1 MTEPAAGTNR
11 PNSATATHARPHPV
25 TSPVVNAGM
34 SSVTPAGTRRPG
46 PAAAPAQSQAP
57 VTATKSEPCR
67 RRGGR
72 RWLGVLSTN
81 AVLWLLGLA
90 MVFPIYW
97 LISTSFLPKE
107 QILGAQQRIIPNA
120 FTLENYKLLLQNE
133 EFWPAVRNSLIVS
146 GVVTVGGAYFATLA
160 GYAFAKMNFPG
171 RDVLFRVLLAT
182 MMIPL
187 MVSLTTNYVI
197 MSRLGLLNSLW
208 AVILPQLAP
217 AFGIFWMR
225 QFVTSTVPDEIL
237 EAARIDGAGELMT
250 FRKVVLPILRPGV
263 AGLMIWLFLSS
274 WTQLLL
280 PLTYLQDQKTYPV
293 FINSLRTFPAIP
305 VTHLLIAASVL
316 SMIPVVALFVFAQK
330 SFVSGLSAGAVKG

>member
-1 MTEPAAGTNR
+1 MH
-11 PNSATATHARPHPV
+11 SARQQLLRHE
-25 TSPVVNAGM
+25 
-34 SSVTPAGTRRPG
+34 
-46 PAAAPAQSQAP
+46 APATGGALNASASG
-57 VTATKSEPCR
+57 TG
-67 RRGGR
+67 GGR
-72 RWLGVLSTN
+72 LDTTSQGSRPSRGRWSTALPTN
-81 AVLWLLGLA
+81 AVLWIVGLA

-107 QILGAQQRIIPNA
+107 QILGAEQRVIPNA
-120 FTLENYKLLLQNE
+120 FTLENYRLLLQNQ

-146 GVVTVGGAYFATLA
+146 GVITIAGAYFATLA
-160 GYAFAKMNFPG
+160 GYAFAKMNFSG
-171 RDVLFRVLLAT
+171 RDLLFRILLTT

-197 MSRLGLLNSLW
+197 MSKLGLLNSLW

-225 QFVTSTVPDEIL
+225 QFVITTVPDEIL
-237 EAARIDGAGELMT
+237 EAARIDGAGEFMT

-274 WTQLLL
+274 WTQLLV

-316 SMIPVVALFVFAQK
+316 SMVPVIALFVFAQK

>member
-1 MTEPAAGTNR
+1 MRSSAALADCEAEQGSR
-11 PNSATATHARPHPV
+11 
-25 TSPVVNAGM
+25 
-34 SSVTPAGTRRPG
+34 G
-46 PAAAPAQSQAP
+46 P
-57 VTATKSEPCR
+57 
-67 RRGGR
+67 GR
-72 RWLGVLSTN
+72 RARWFGVLSTN
-81 AVLWLLGLA
+81 ALLWIVGLA

-97 LISTSFLPKE
+97 LVSTSFLPKE
-107 QILGAQQRIIPNA
+107 QILGAKQRVIPNA
-120 FTLENYKLLLQNE
+120 FTLENYRLLLQNQ
-133 EFWPAVRNSLIVS
+133 EFWPAVRNSLVVS
-146 GVVTVGGAYFATLA
+146 GVVTIAGAYFATLA
-160 GYAFAKMNFPG
+160 GYAFAKMHFPG
-171 RDVLFRVLLAT
+171 RDLLFRILLAT

-187 MVSLTTNYVI
+187 MVSLTTNYI
-197 MSRLGLLNSLW
+197 IISRLGLLNSLW

-225 QFVTSTVPDEIL
+225 QFVISTVPDEIL

-330 SFVSGLSAGAVKG
+330 AFVSGLSAGAVKG